1 MQKNHFKSFM
11 GLVLMSLFLIPFAP
25 NNIYA
30 QRDNRKHKNKKE
42 KVETPVRHY
51 NKQPRRGA
59 HLTKLP
65 NKSTVVRYRTSN
77 YHYRDGIFYR
87 PVNNSYVVT
96 KPPLGI
102 RVSVLPPKAYRV
114 NLSGRMYFYYY
125 GIYYV
130 SSQVGGYEVV
140 EAPLGARIDALP
152 DGYEIFELDSK
163 VYYRLDDNY
172 YKAVVEPNGNVVY
185 EVVRV

>member
-1 MQKNHFKSFM
+1 
-11 GLVLMSLFLIPFAP
+11 
-25 NNIYA
+25 
-30 QRDNRKHKNKKE
+30 
-42 KVETPVRHY
+42 
-51 NKQPRRGA
+51 
-59 HLTKLP
+59 
-65 NKSTVVRYRTSN
+65 
-77 YHYRDGIFYR
+77 
-87 PVNNSYVVT
+87 
-96 KPPLGI
+96 
-102 RVSVLPPKAYRV
+102 
-114 NLSGRMYFYYY
+114 MYFYYY